1 MADGSERGGIYVM
14 CIAVPGRV
22 VEITDNIAKV
32 DFNGNTV
39 KVNTGIVDPKVGQ
52 YVLVHAG
59 CAIEVME
66 KDKAQELIDLFDEI
80 ESLQQ
85 ESAGS

>member
-1 MADGSERGGIYVM
+1 M
-14 CIAVPGRV
+14 CIAVPGRD

-80 ESLQQ
+80 ESLEQ

>member
-1 MADGSERGGIYVM
+1 M
-14 CIAVPGRV
+14 CIAGPGRV

>member
-1 MADGSERGGIYVM
+1 M

-52 YVLVHAG
+52 YVLAHAG

>member
-1 MADGSERGGIYVM
+1 M
-14 CIAVPGRV
+14 CVAVPGKV
-22 VEITDNIAKV
+22 VALEDNHATV

-39 KVNTGIVDPKVGQ
+39 TVNTGLVEPKIGQ

-66 KDKAQELIDLFDEI
+66 QDKAQELIDLFAEL
-80 ESLQQ
+80 EALQ
-85 ESAGS
+85 

>member
-1 MADGSERGGIYVM
+1 M
-14 CIAVPGRV
+14 CVAIPGRV
-22 VEITDNIAKV
+22 VEIMENTAKV

-39 KVNTGIVDPKVGQ
+39 NVSTGLIEPKIGQ

-66 KDKAQELIDLFDEI
+66 QEKAQELLELFADLDA
-80 ESLQQ
+80 LQ
-85 ESAGS
+85 

>member
-1 MADGSERGGIYVM
+1 M

-22 VEITDNIAKV
+22 VEITDKIAKV

>member
-1 MADGSERGGIYVM
+1 M
-14 CIAVPGRV
+14 CVAVPGRV

>member
-1 MADGSERGGIYVM
+1 M

-39 KVNTGIVDPKVGQ
+39 KVKTGIVDPTVGQ

>member
-1 MADGSERGGIYVM
+1 M
-14 CIAVPGRV
+14 CIAVPGRI

>member
-1 MADGSERGGIYVM
+1 M
-14 CIAVPGRV
+14 CVAIPGRV
-22 VEITDNIAKV
+22 AEIDGSTATV

-39 KVNTGIVDPKVGQ
+39 KVNIGLVQPKIGQ

-66 KDKAQELIDLFDEI
+66 KDAAQEIIDLFADI
-80 ESLQQ
+80 EAL
-85 ESAGS
+85 ES

>member
-1 MADGSERGGIYVM
+1 M

-32 DFNGNTV
+32 DFNGNKV

-80 ESLQQ
+80 ESL
-85 ESAGS
+85 

>member
-1 MADGSERGGIYVM
+1 M

-22 VEITDNIAKV
+22 VEIEDNIAKV
-32 DFNGNTV
+32 DFKGNTV
-39 KVNTGIVDPKVGQ
+39 RVNTGIVDPKVGQ

-66 KDKAQELIDLFDEI
+66 KDKAQELIDLFDEL
-80 ESLQQ
+80 ESLQ
-85 ESAGS
+85 